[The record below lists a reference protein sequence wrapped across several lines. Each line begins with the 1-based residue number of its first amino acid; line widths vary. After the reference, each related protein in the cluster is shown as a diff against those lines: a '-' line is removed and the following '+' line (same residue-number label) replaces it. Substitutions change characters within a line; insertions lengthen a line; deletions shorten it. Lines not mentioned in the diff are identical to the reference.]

1 MVNLERKLTVDDL
14 IVEYMMYKVQNGYEP
29 SFTSNEFVNFLLFFE
44 TKKSVYDSL
53 YDGKEL
59 FKRFME
65 RKSEHD
71 WSITKNYATGEKE
84 ARPHMD
90 LEEGKDDSSLILK
103 ANYRFS
109 DFDKSIINT
118 YFMDNGMG
126 RFDYFKGQAY
136 EIRNIIGEWLEKF
149 PKREIDENSEVD
161 DCFLIMGKYLSAE
174 IIENIWKAYIN
185 DLIKKGQWPGQCRDI
200 NKYLLDMDLAEI
212 IELKSIKSKLLE
224 LYEVISKRIAILY
237 SQDSKLTISSSG
249 GGYLANSNY
258 NLLIKG
264 YEDLF
269 KIAFGPYKSTFL
281 IDMEKLLFTESHEID
296 GFYMIDEDPDVKT
309 TKTVIGNT
317 SVKKL
322 VKKLDSVINE

>member
-1 MVNLERKLTVDDL
+1 MVNLERNLTVDDL

-65 RKSEHD
+65 RKSEQD

-126 RFDYFKGQAY
+126 RFDYFKGQA
-136 EIRNIIGEWLEKF
+136 
-149 PKREIDENSEVD
+149 
-161 DCFLIMGKYLSAE
+161 
-174 IIENIWKAYIN
+174 
-185 DLIKKGQWPGQCRDI
+185 
-200 NKYLLDMDLAEI
+200 
-212 IELKSIKSKLLE
+212 
-224 LYEVISKRIAILY
+224 
-237 SQDSKLTISSSG
+237 
-249 GGYLANSNY
+249 
-258 NLLIKG
+258 
-264 YEDLF
+264 
-269 KIAFGPYKSTFL
+269 
-281 IDMEKLLFTESHEID
+281 
-296 GFYMIDEDPDVKT
+296 
-309 TKTVIGNT
+309 
-317 SVKKL
+317 
-322 VKKLDSVINE
+322 